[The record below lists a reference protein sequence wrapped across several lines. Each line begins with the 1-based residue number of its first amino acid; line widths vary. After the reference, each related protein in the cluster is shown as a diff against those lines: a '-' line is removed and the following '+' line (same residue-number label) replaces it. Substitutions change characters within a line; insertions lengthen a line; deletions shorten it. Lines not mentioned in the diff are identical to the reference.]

1 MNYATSG
8 FRYVGCWYLHLH
20 LMETTCRILAIDDEP
35 SVTVS
40 LRFVLVGPRY
50 EVTCANNGQT
60 ALAKLELA
68 PDAYDVIIV
77 DQKMPNL
84 TGVQLVDAIRKRGIT
99 TKIIVVSA
107 HLSREVC
114 EAYQGMDVHAM
125 IPKPFN
131 ISELRSLVDR
141 VVF

>member
-1 MNYATSG
+1 MD
-8 FRYVGCWYLHLH
+8 
-20 LMETTCRILAIDDEP
+20 TTCKILAVDDEP

-40 LRFVLVGPRY
+40 LRFVFVGPRY
-50 EVTCANNGQT
+50 EVTCANNGHT
-60 ALAKLELA
+60 ALAKLDLA

-84 TGVQLVDAIRKRGIT
+84 TGVQLVEAIRKRGIT

-114 EAYQGMDVHAM
+114 EAYQKMDVHAM

-141 VVF
+141 IAF